1 MRCHV
6 QLIIVTIV
14 TILLFGDTD
23 AEITLNSVGRQIELH
38 CVKGNVKIRKAGESE
53 MTETSSKS
61 VKISKLTENFFG
73 EYSCVNDSQRAIIF
87 IKSCQNCVDFDSGS
101 IVGIV
106 VGDLIAIVLIAVAVY
121 SISTPAKGKIH
132 RASDRQALVLN
143 DEANPVYTG
152 IQKVDRQEY
161 SELEHRSKK

>member
-1 MRCHV
+1 MRCQV

-14 TILLFGDTD
+14 TILLFGATD
-23 AEITLNSVGRQIELH
+23 AEITLRSVGSWIELQ
-38 CVKGNVKIRKAGESE
+38 CVEGNAKIRKAGESE
-53 MTETSSKS
+53 LRESPL
-61 VKISKLTENFFG
+61 KISKLVEKFIG
-73 EYSCVNDSQRAIIF
+73 EYSCMYDSQQAIIF
-87 IKSCQNCVDFDSGS
+87 IKNCQNCVDFDSGS

-121 SISTPAKGKIH
+121 SISTPARVKIH

-152 IQKVDRQEY
+152 IQKLDRQEY